1 MPINNIFW
9 SGDKQN
15 DIHVIAGQSFL
26 DLTTAHLAF
35 AKVNP
40 DGTITNQFAKT
51 YLNDAS
57 NANDVTLTFKPLFK
71 GAVAG
76 DNFSGHG
83 ITVNTKTGVVTVVAA
98 LPAPRKNNFIM
109 EAVAV
114 SGARTFTE
122 IIRIHVHQSISQ
134 VWLTPSTLS
143 VRPFTNSRPENTTHK
158 FSVRAQFD
166 DGIVGDIT
174 KIPGLTWSPTANV
187 NIVSGSLILKAGDST
202 GNVIPITVNLAAAL
216 GGGSATAN
224 MQIEDAW
231 DITHP
236 TNISVVVGGGW
247 PGIISP
253 EKVANVLFISE
264 GFSSAQEPAFRQYV
278 NSLVQFLKT
287 NPLNKPYN
295 FLATSMNFWAA
306 FMPSP
311 QEGFSIASEVFPVQD
326 GAVLKARFLPTPG
339 KPPTAAATWSLE
351 QLVYVVGLPVPADD
365 ISNAAR
371 TNPIIK
377 TEWQSLIDPDP
388 SAHVNDALINQWRFL
403 AKRSFIDE
411 VNSVLHVKAGD
422 PVPTRGAALINF
434 NSSRMD
440 RDKLD
445 KFLVTLQDPHGIPV
459 QDLWAKKADGTKPN
473 NYDLIC
479 IVANGFGRALNAEGY
494 FFINILEELPIQTIA
509 GKNAFAFHLSPPTN
523 TASADKSRTFAH
535 EVSHSF
541 FLDDEYGERE
551 GPSGSTSA
559 EINLY
564 SNIILEA
571 DTMRAGQIHGD
582 EIKWNWH
589 RIKKAAM
596 LSGDIQDAGGGK
608 FRVQLVTGQGFQFA
622 IGNTVHFR
630 FRRYPAPLIK
640 NPKLSPPLEITDPAP
655 TSDTIHI
662 KLKAGAVF
670 NYPNLIAAAQ
680 FINEFKEGSIVFIP
694 VEAPASVKT
703 NDYPYAEVVAK
714 NIKDYI
720 TTNHK
725 PLTVFPSVIDNDNV
739 QQPIIPGVSLP
750 DCFNKNRPRIVGLYS
765 GGDTFH
771 KGYFH
776 ATGNCMMR
784 DDHTDGREFCAVC
797 SYILTDTIDPY
808 KHFEIDRE
816 YQKIYPQE

>member
-9 SGDKQN
+9 SGEKQN
-15 DIHVIAGQSFL
+15 DIHVIAGQSSV

-35 AKVNP
+35 AKVNV
-40 DGTITNQFAKT
+40 DGTINNQFAKI

-71 GAVAG
+71 GATAG

-83 ITVNTKTGVVTVVAA
+83 ITVNTKTGVVTVAAA
-98 LPAPRKNNFIM
+98 LPNPRKNNFIM
-109 EAVAV
+109 EAEAV

-122 IIRIHVHQSISQ
+122 IIRIQIHQSISQ

-143 VRPFTNSRPENTTHK
+143 VRPFTASLPENTTYK

-166 DGIVGDIT
+166 DGVVGDIT
-174 KIPGLTWSPTANV
+174 EMPGVTWSPNANV
-187 NIVSGSLILKAGDST
+187 NIGSGRLILKAGDST

-231 DITHP
+231 DISHP
-236 TNISVVVGGGW
+236 TNISIVVGGGW

-253 EKVANVLFISE
+253 DKVANVLFLSE
-264 GFSSAQEPAFRQYV
+264 GFTAAQEPAFRQYV

-295 FLATSMNFWAA
+295 FLATSMNFWSG

-311 QEGFSIASEVFPVQD
+311 DEGFSIASEVFPVQD

-351 QLVYVVGLPVPADD
+351 QLVYVVGLPVPADN

-371 TNPIIK
+371 TNAIIK

-388 SAHVNDALINQWRFL
+388 SVHVNDALINQWRFL
-403 AKRSFIDE
+403 AKRSFVDE
-411 VNSVLHVKAGD
+411 VNSALHVKAGA
-422 PVPTRGAALINF
+422 PVATRGAALINF
-434 NSSRMD
+434 SSSRMD

-445 KFLVTLQDPHGIPV
+445 KFLVTVQDAHVIPV

-494 FFINILEELPIQTIA
+494 FFINTLEELPIQTIA
-509 GKNAFAFHLSPPTN
+509 GKNAFAFHLSPPAN

-551 GPSGSTSA
+551 GPSGRTSA

-571 DTMRAGQIHGD
+571 DAMRAGQIHGD

-608 FRVQLVTGQGFQFA
+608 FRVPLVLGQGFQFA
-622 IGNTVHFR
+622 IGDTVHFR
-630 FRRYPAPLIK
+630 FRQYPTPLIK

-655 TSDTIHI
+655 VAEAIHV

-670 NYPNLIAAAQ
+670 NYPNLVAAAQ
-680 FINEFKEGSIVFIP
+680 FINEFKQGSIIYIP

-703 NDYPYAEVVAK
+703 NDYPYAEIVGK

-720 TTNHK
+720 TANHK
-725 PLTVFPSVIDNDNV
+725 PLTAFPSVIDTNNI

-765 GGDTFH
+765 GGDTYH

-808 KHFEIDRE
+808 KHFETDRE

>member
-15 DIHVIAGQSFL
+15 DVHVIAGQSSF
-26 DLTTAHLAF
+26 DLSAFHLAF
-35 AKVNP
+35 TKVNP
-40 DGTITNQFAKT
+40 DGTTTNQFAKT
-51 YLNDAS
+51 YLNDPS
-57 NANDVTLTFKPLFK
+57 NTNDVTLTFKPLFK
-71 GAVAG
+71 GVTAG
-76 DNFSGHG
+76 DNFSDHG
-83 ITVNTKTGVVTVVAA
+83 LTVNTKTGVVTVAAA
-98 LPAPRKNNFIM
+98 LPSPRKNNFIM

-122 IIRIHVHQSISQ
+122 IIRIQIHQSISQ

-143 VRPFTNSRPENTTHK
+143 VRPFTNSRPENTTYK

-174 KIPGLTWSPTANV
+174 KMPGITWSPTANV
-187 NIVSGSLILKAGDST
+187 NIVSGSLTMKAGDST
-202 GNVIPITVNLAAAL
+202 GNIIPITVNLAVAL

-236 TNISVVVGGGW
+236 TTISVVVGGGW

-339 KPPTAAATWSLE
+339 KPPTAAATWNLE

-371 TNPIIK
+371 TNAIIK
-377 TEWQSLIDPDP
+377 TEWLSLIDPDP

-403 AKRSFIDE
+403 AKRSFIEE

-494 FFINILEELPIQTIA
+494 FFINTLEELPIQTIA

-551 GPSGSTSA
+551 GPSGRTPA

-589 RIKKAAM
+589 RIKKAGM

-608 FRVQLVTGQGFQFA
+608 FRVPLVLGQGFQFA
-622 IGNTVHFR
+622 IGDTVHFR
-630 FRRYPAPLIK
+630 FRQYPSPLVK

-655 TSDTIHI
+655 VSEAIHV

-670 NYPNLIAAAQ
+670 NYPNLVAAAQ
-680 FINEFKEGSIVFIP
+680 FINEFKGGSIIYIP

-720 TTNHK
+720 TTTHK
-725 PLTVFPSVIDNDNV
+725 PLTVFPSVVDDNNI

-765 GGDTFH
+765 GGDTYH

-797 SYILTDTIDPY
+797 SYILTDTIDPS
-808 KHFEIDRE
+808 KHFETDRE